1 MADQLGAD
9 GRGAATSVATEPP
22 ERFVLATRP
31 ECPRRAVYLALAGDI
46 VLLLAFVGI
55 SLLGDRVPRMF
66 DLDGE
71 KNIPTWYASAKLL
84 AVAALLALV
93 ALNAGRR
100 DRLTQLVL
108 LMPVALFVFLS
119 IDEVASIHEM
129 LGGNIDSMVTDTP
142 DRAEMVFHITGYWM
156 FVLGPM
162 LAAAMVAMGI
172 AYHRLVRPSA
182 AIMRLAAL
190 GAGVFLRCD
199 RGRDRPQLRRASLD
213 THASGDAR
221 GGDGADWR
229 QPDPGG
235 SGPVHRGEAPPDRA
249 PTPPS
254 EARSARAR
262 RPGCRRRVGAA

>member
-1 MADQLGAD
+1 MTNRLGANR
-9 GRGAATSVATEPP
+9 RGAATSVATESL

-31 ECPRRAVYLALAGDI
+31 EYPRRAVYLALAGDI

-55 SLLGDRVPRMF
+55 TLLGDSVPRMF

-93 ALNAGRR
+93 ALNADRR

-108 LMPVALFVFLS
+108 LMPVALFLFLS

-142 DRAEMVFHITGYWM
+142 DRAEMVLHITGYWM

-172 AYHRLVRPSA
+172 AYHRLVRPA
-182 AIMRLAAL
+182 ATIMRLAAL
-190 GAGVFLRCD
+190 GAGVFLLGATVVEI
-199 RGRDRPQLRRASLD
+199 GRNFVEHPLALMLQVTLEEGMELIGVSLILAAALHLAAEKLRQSVPKPSRASPQRQSAP
-213 THASGDAR
+213 AS
-221 GGDGADWR
+221 
-229 QPDPGG
+229 P
-235 SGPVHRGEAPPDRA
+235 
-249 PTPPS
+249 
-254 EARSARAR
+254 
-262 RPGCRRRVGAA
+262 